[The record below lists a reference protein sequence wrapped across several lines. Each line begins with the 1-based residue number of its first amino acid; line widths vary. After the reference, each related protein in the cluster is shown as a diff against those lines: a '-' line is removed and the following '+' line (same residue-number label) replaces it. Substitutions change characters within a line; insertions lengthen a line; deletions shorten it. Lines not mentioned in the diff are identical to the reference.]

1 MENRIRCFNHTI
13 QLAAV
18 ALIKPFNAG
27 MMKTKG
33 DSEKDDDEDGGVVDA
48 EEENEEEGVDDDD
61 DNSDDEDD
69 NTTDDTTDDID
80 KFQTLTEAQQDT
92 LVKDTALIRATVTKV
107 CICCYTISSS
117 NIYYRFDN
125 CPLPSS
131 IQPRRPF
138 LHGAVI
144 AVRTTSRLN
153 SFLVTLSHN
162 GILHMTCYKLHST
175 TKLSLMLSQRTS
187 H

>member
-1 MENRIRCFNHTI
+1 MLESFGLKYKILCVNADNAASNDTQTSTLGTLPNSFEMENRIRCFNHTI

-33 DSEKDDDEDGGVVDA
+33 DSEKDDDEDGGVADA

-61 DNSDDEDD
+61 DNSDDSDDEDD
-69 NTTDDTTDDID
+69 NTTDDTTDDINE
-80 KFQTLTEAQQDT
+80 FQMLTEAQQDT
-92 LVKDTALIRATVTKV
+92 LVKDTALVRATVTKV

-131 IQPRRPF
+131 IQP
-138 LHGAVI
+138 
-144 AVRTTSRLN
+144 
-153 SFLVTLSHN
+153 
-162 GILHMTCYKLHST
+162 
-175 TKLSLMLSQRTS
+175 
-187 H
+187 